1 MDLKNIR
8 FENLPLT
15 TQVLIFGILALALSA
30 IFYMYFLQDPMAQKA
45 QLESEVS
52 DLEQKV
58 AQGTAIHSRLKQF
71 KAELVQLD
79 ARLEVLKAILPSNKE
94 TPVVLQSVQ
103 EMAAASNLKILK
115 FHPQP
120 IVPRAFYSDWPIQLE
135 VQGSYDSLR
144 QFFSKISQSTRII
157 NVDNISIKGI
167 DGSTDP
173 RLTLSATCT
182 ATTFVFRE
190 EQAAPPAAQRGD

>member
-1 MDLKNIR
+1 MDLKSLR
-8 FENLPLT
+8 FENLPFT
-15 TQVLIFGILALALSA
+15 TQLVIFGVLAVGLSA
-30 IFYMYFLQDPMAQKA
+30 VVYMLYLQEPMAQKT
-45 QLESEVS
+45 QLETEVAE
-52 DLEQKV
+52 LQARV
-58 AQGTAIHSRLKQF
+58 AQGTAIHSRLKRF
-71 KAELVQLD
+71 KEELAQIE
-79 ARLEVLKAILPSNKE
+79 ARLRVLRAILPSSKE

-120 IVPRAFYSDWPIQLE
+120 IVPRAFYSDWPILLE

-173 RLTLSATCT
+173 GLTLSATCT

-190 EQAAPPAAQRGD
+190 EQAATAAPSGD